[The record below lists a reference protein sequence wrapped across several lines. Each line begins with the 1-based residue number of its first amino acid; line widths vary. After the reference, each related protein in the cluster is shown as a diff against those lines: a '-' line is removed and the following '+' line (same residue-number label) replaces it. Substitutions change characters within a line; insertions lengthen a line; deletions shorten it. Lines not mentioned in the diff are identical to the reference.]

1 MPFKKGDERINRD
14 GRKRGKPNRT
24 TEQLRQLVQSF
35 IETNIEDIQDQY
47 DLLEAK
53 DKLLFLEKL
62 LKVVLPP
69 PIISLEQLSEEDI
82 ERLINKLRDD
92 QKSQNTGT

>member
-14 GRKRGKPNRT
+14 GRKKGKPNRT
-24 TEQLRQLVQSF
+24 TEQLRALVQNF
-35 IETNIEDIQDQY
+35 IEANIDDIQSQY
-47 DLLEAK
+47 DQLEAK

-69 PIISLEQLSEEDI
+69 PIVSLEQLSEEDI
-82 ERLINKLRDD
+82 ERLINKLRDE
-92 QKSQNTGT
+92 QKG